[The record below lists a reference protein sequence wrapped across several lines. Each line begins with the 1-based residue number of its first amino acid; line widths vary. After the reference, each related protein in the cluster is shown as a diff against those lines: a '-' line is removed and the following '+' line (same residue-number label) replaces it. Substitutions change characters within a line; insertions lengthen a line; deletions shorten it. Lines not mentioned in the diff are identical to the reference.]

1 MEQRGS
7 DKHGPRTDEALRGET
22 EGLTRAGRSTRA
34 EEWHDPEPA
43 AEGDPEVDRVPGI
56 SLSGGTQPGLSEADV
71 AGRSE
76 VARFLG
82 TDAFPAS
89 GEQLAQVAARNGAP
103 DAVLDLLRGL
113 PGGRRYTTV
122 AEVWQAAGGGVEEH
136 RT

>member
-22 EGLTRAGRSTRA
+22 EGLTRSGRSTRA

-43 AEGDPEVDRVPGI
+43 AEGDPEADRAPGTT
-56 SLSGGTQPGLSEADV
+56 LSGGTQPGLSEADV

-82 TDAFPAS
+82 AGAFPAS
-89 GEQLAQVAARNGAP
+89 GEQLAEVAARNGAP
-103 DAVLDLLRGL
+103 DAVVHLLRGL
-113 PGGRRYTTV
+113 PAGQRYANV
-122 AEVWQAAGGGVEEH
+122 AQVWQATGGGAEEH